1 MIRILTI
8 TLLLLLPMSG
18 VSQMV
23 HGQDRQP
30 PILQGGGKPSATP
43 IPSPPPMTTEPP
55 VDEGDV
61 VRVESN
67 LVTVPAT
74 IMDRDGRYITDL
86 RKADFQIFEDGVEQ
100 EIAYF
105 APVEQPFTIL
115 FLLDLS
121 GSMSDRLT
129 DLENAARVF
138 LAQLRVNDRLGA
150 VAFADTS
157 WVLVRFTKVSE
168 LSKGIRIRLR
178 SDQSST
184 MIYDAVDD
192 ALERIMKVDGRKA
205 IVLFSDGFGS
215 GDFSSARDNLRK
227 AEESDALIYT
237 VQFNTLDDEPPRFVN
252 RKEYFKR
259 VEEGNRYMRDLARKT
274 GGEAYRIETISD
286 LGRTFGLVADQLRRQ
301 YSLGYYPKMQLAAGQ
316 QRQIKVRVRVPH
328 LIVRARD
335 SFIVDKDRAR
345 RK

>member
-1 MIRILTI
+1 MRRLVILTFV
-8 TLLLLLPMSG
+8 LLSSIFPQL
-18 VSQMV
+18 V

-30 PILQGGGKPSATP
+30 PVLQGWKKPSATP
-43 IPSPPPMTTEPP
+43 TPSPLPIITEQELE
-55 VDEGDV
+55 EGDV

-67 LVTVPAT
+67 LVTVPAS

-129 DLENAARVF
+129 DLENAVTAF
-138 LAQLRVNDRLGA
+138 LGQLRADDRLGA

-168 LSKGIRIRLR
+168 LSKGIRIRHR

-192 ALERIMKVDGRKA
+192 ALERIKKEQGRKA

-215 GDFSSARDNLRK
+215 GVLSSARDNLRK
-227 AEESDALIYT
+227 AEELDALIYT
-237 VQFNTLDDEPPRFVN
+237 VQFNTLDEQPSHFVN
-252 RKEYFKR
+252 RQKYYKR

-274 GGEAYRIETISD
+274 GGEPYRIESLSD

-301 YSLGYYPKMQLAAGQ
+301 YSLGYYPKRQLESGQ

-335 SFIVDKDRAR
+335 GFIVDKDRSK